1 MTFDSSDFLIFFPV
15 VFAIWLLVRN
25 AQSTLRNGF
34 LLCASYFFYGSWSL
48 PFLGLLLAS
57 TLIDFYLG
65 GAIHRAT
72 EPATAKRLVSA
83 SVVINLSILG
93 FFKYFNFFIDS
104 AVMML
109 PKDSFL
115 APTLE
120 VILPVGISFYTFQSM
135 SYCIDVYRKNIKPAR
150 SLLDFALYVAF
161 FPQLVAGPI
170 ERAANMLPQFVRG
183 PQMSVDKALDGID
196 LCIRGYFKKVVIAD
210 NVAPLVN
217 FVFADVDSASSLT
230 LWIGCYAFAIQI
242 YADFSAYTDIARG
255 TAKLLG
261 FELMENFRS
270 PYRSLNVGEFWRR
283 WHISLSTWFR
293 DYLYTPLGGFNTSK
307 YRQLQSLFLVMALA
321 GLWHG
326 AAWTYV
332 VWGIYHGLLLVL
344 HYVTVPHIRSFTLK
358 LNKPGK
364 TLFKFCSWL
373 LTFNLVVLSFAM
385 FRAQSYNDMITA
397 LTKMLMDPLADLQRT
412 GLAFLPNAGPGE
424 EAFYLVLIIGALLA
438 QFTDFETRFRTVASA
453 GFRGIRG
460 ALSLAFIFILYPTVK
475 EQFIYFQ
482 F

>member
-1 MTFDSSDFLIFFPV
+1 MTFDSKDFLIFFPI
-15 VFAIWLLVRN
+15 VFVAWLFVRN
-25 AQSTLRNGF
+25 LDKPLRNSF
-34 LLCASYFFYGSWSL
+34 LLLASYYFYGSWSI
-48 PFLGLLLAS
+48 PFLSLLIFS
-57 TLIDFYLG
+57 TLVDFYLG
-65 GAIHRAT
+65 KAICNSV
-72 EPATAKRLVSA
+72 EPTTRKQLITA
-83 SVVINLSILG
+83 SVIINLSILG

-104 AVMML
+104 AVMLL
-109 PKDSFL
+109 PKDSFI
-115 APTLE
+115 APSLE

-135 SYCIDVYRKNIKPAR
+135 SYCIDIYRRNIKAAD
-150 SLLDFALYVAF
+150 SLFDFALYVAF

-170 ERAANMLPQFVRG
+170 ERATNMLPQLLRG
-183 PQMSVDKALDGID
+183 PQINVNRTLDGLD

-217 FVFADVDSASSLT
+217 FVFSDVDSASSLS

-293 DYLYTPLGGFNTSK
+293 DYLFTPLGGFQNNK
-307 YRQLQSLFLVMALA
+307 YIQLRSLFLVMALA

-326 AAWTYV
+326 AAWTFV
-332 VWGIYHGLLLVL
+332 IWGIYHGLLLVL
-344 HYVTVPHIRSFTLK
+344 HYISVPYLRAFTLK
-358 LNKPGK
+358 LGK
-364 TLFKFCSWL
+364 SGKQVFRAFSWL
-373 LTFNLVVLSFAM
+373 LTINLVVISFAM
-385 FRAQSYNDMITA
+385 FRAQSYSDMATA
-397 LTKMLMDPLADLQRT
+397 LKKMLLVPYMDFPTT
-412 GLAFLPNAGPGE
+412 GFSFIPGAAPGE
-424 EAFYLVLIIGALLA
+424 QAFYIALILGVLIT
-438 QFTDFETRFRTVASA
+438 QFTDFDARFKWSTSA
-453 GFRGIRG
+453 IFRGARG
-460 ALSLAFIFILYPTVK
+460 ALSLVFILVLFPTVK